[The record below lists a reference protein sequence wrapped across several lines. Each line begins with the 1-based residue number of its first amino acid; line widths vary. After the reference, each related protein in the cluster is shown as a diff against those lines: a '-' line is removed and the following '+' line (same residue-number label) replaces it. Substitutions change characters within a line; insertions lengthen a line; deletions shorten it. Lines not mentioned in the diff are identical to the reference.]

1 MKLQEKLAAIALAI
15 NIRDNNGSMQPEK
28 LKESLKELNK
38 YQMFSI
44 RQIGNIANK
53 PASSLYRFLQKE
65 DRYGGKLN
73 PAHLETLRSL
83 IFQNDRGQVDYH
95 AAGKMV
101 KEGTSID
108 TIHKFTNIPKS
119 TIYRKCKDV

>member
-15 NIRDNNGSMQPEK
+15 NIRDNGDSMAPEK
-28 LKESLKELNK
+28 LKESLQELNK

-53 PASSLYRFLQKE
+53 PASSLYRFLQKQ
-65 DRYGGKLN
+65 DKQGGKLN
-73 PAHLETLRSL
+73 PSHLETLRAM
-83 IFQNDRGQVDYH
+83 IFQNDRGQIDYH
-95 AAGKMV
+95 AVGKIV

-108 TIHKFTNIPKS
+108 TIHKFTDIPKS
-119 TIYRKCKDV
+119 TIYRKYKDA